1 MLEIHVPG
9 QPIPQGS
16 KTATVISGR
25 AVMFDSNKKL
35 KDWRKLVKDC
45 TWHSLIQQRSP
56 GFEADEP
63 LVVFL
68 EFYLERPKTVKRL
81 FPAVKPDL
89 DKLIRAVFDG
99 VTDGHAWHDDSQVIA
114 VYASKHYGATP
125 GALIR
130 IYNKSVTDSDTLR
143 KALQID

>member
-16 KTATVISGR
+16 KTAAVISGR

-35 KDWRKLVKDC
+35 KEWRATV
-45 TWHSLIQQRSP
+45 TAATITALIKKPFSH
-56 GFEADEP
+56 FSSDEP

-89 DKLIRAVFDG
+89 DKLVRAVFDG
-99 VTDGHAWHDDSQVIA
+99 ITDGRAWHDDSQVIA

-125 GALIR
+125 GVQIR

>member
-1 MLEIHVPG
+1 MLEIHVSG

-35 KDWRKLVKDC
+35 KEWRSTV
-45 TWHSLIQQRSP
+45 TAATRTQLIKQRFT
-56 GFEADEP
+56 GFESDEP
-63 LVVFL
+63 LVVFI

-89 DKLIRAVFDG
+89 DKLVRAVFDG
-99 VTDGHAWHDDSQVIA
+99 ITDGHAWHDDSQVIA

-125 GALIR
+125 GAQIR

>member
-1 MLEIHVPG
+1 
-9 QPIPQGS
+9 
-16 KTATVISGR
+16 
-25 AVMFDSNKKL
+25 MFDSNKKL
-35 KDWRKLVKDC
+35 KQWRGVVTAATRLQ
-45 TWHSLIQQRSP
+45 LIQQRSN

-63 LVVFL
+63 LAVFL

-89 DKLIRAVFDG
+89 DKLVRAVFDG
-99 VTDGHAWHDDSQVIA
+99 ITDGRAWHDDSQVIA

-125 GALIR
+125 GVQIR

>member
-16 KTATVISGR
+16 KTAAVISGR

-35 KDWRKLVKDC
+35 KQWRSTVTAETC
-45 TWHSLIQQRSP
+45 SALIQQPFSH
-56 GFEADEP
+56 FSSDEP

-89 DKLIRAVFDG
+89 DKLVRAVFDG
-99 VTDGHAWHDDSQVIA
+99 ITDGHAWHDDSQVIA

-125 GALIR
+125 GVQIR

>member
-35 KDWRKLVKDC
+35 KQWRIRVIEA
-45 TWHSLIQQRSP
+45 TWAALIQQRHP
-56 GFEADEP
+56 AFEADEP

-89 DKLIRAVFDG
+89 DKLVRAVFDG
-99 VTDGHAWHDDSQVIA
+99 ITDGRAWHDDSQVIA

-125 GALIR
+125 GVQIR

>member
-16 KTATVISGR
+16 KTAAVISGR

-35 KDWRKLVKDC
+35 KEWRATV
-45 TWHSLIQQRSP
+45 TAATRTELIRQRFN
-56 GFEADEP
+56 GFEADMP
-63 LVVFL
+63 LVVFI

-89 DKLIRAVFDG
+89 DKLVRAVFDG
-99 VTDGHAWHDDSQVIA
+99 VTDGHAWHDDSQVIS
-114 VYASKHYGATP
+114 VYASKTYGATP

-130 IYNKSVTDSDTLR
+130 IYNNSVTDSDTLQ
-143 KALQID
+143 KLLQKQ